1 MLSSIAS
8 KFVILTAQ
16 ELDLLR
22 EDELKFYIQ
31 QKDLSNETR
40 GNFLRDKALQVV
52 ANMIMRFSKETNSFY
67 KLIIEELQKPE
78 LNNEEVQS

>member
-40 GNFLRDKALQVV
+40 GNFLRDKAL
-52 ANMIMRFSKETNSFY
+52 
-67 KLIIEELQKPE
+67 
-78 LNNEEVQS
+78 